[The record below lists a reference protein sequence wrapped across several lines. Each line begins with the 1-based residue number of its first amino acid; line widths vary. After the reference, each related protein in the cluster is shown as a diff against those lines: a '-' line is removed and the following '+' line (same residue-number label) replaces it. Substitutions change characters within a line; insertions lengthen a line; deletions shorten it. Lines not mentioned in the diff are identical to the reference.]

1 MNSKIFSSM
10 EIDAIGEIL
19 NISLGASAT
28 AVSTMLGKR
37 VDITTPDVEVVSY
50 DEFEY
55 SDMEPAIA
63 VEITY
68 ISGLSGSN
76 IMLLKRQDVRMI
88 VGLLMGIEI
97 PDEEF
102 ELNEMNTSAIC
113 EVMNQMMGA
122 SSTALSEFLGEV
134 VNISTPVSYEIKD
147 VDSFKKKCFGDE
159 DEMVVVNFKLNIE
172 NIVESR
178 FMNLMPIKLAK
189 KLISAFGMGFGLE
202 NFGEEENSNE
212 QAKEEVK
219 QTAKEEIKEE
229 KPQSSSKVL
238 SQEEIEKLLNSN
250 LTQDDSQSTASKEK
264 TVPPAAAESAANT
277 AAPQAQAAASYTQP
291 EQTAWQNQQM
301 VQGYGAPAAYPGQM
315 PGQGMNMNQFYAQ
328 PEQKMINT
336 QPLNPRQF
344 SMTESLGEEQA
355 ENLAL
360 IMDVP
365 LEISVEIGRT
375 KKVIKDILELTTGSL
390 VVLDKLAG
398 DQVDI
403 YANGQCI
410 AKGDVV
416 VVDDNFGV
424 RITEIVKKD
433 EFLKGKQ

>member
-1 MNSKIFSSM
+1 MDSKIFNAM

-37 VDITTPDVEVVSY
+37 VDITTPDVTVATYE
-50 DEFEY
+50 EFEY
-55 SDMEPAIA
+55 SDLEPAIG

-76 IMLLKRQDVRMI
+76 IMILKRRDVRMI
-88 VGLLMGIEI
+88 VGLLMGYEI
-97 PDEEF
+97 PDEDFEF
-102 ELNEMNTSAIC
+102 DEMNTSAIC

-134 VNISTPVSYEIKD
+134 VNISTPVSFEVQD
-147 VDSFKKKCFGDE
+147 VESFKKKCFGDE
-159 DEMVVVNFKLNIE
+159 EEMVVVNFKLKIE
-172 NIVESR
+172 DMVESR
-178 FMNLMPIKLAK
+178 FMNLMPIDLAK
-189 KLISAFGMGFGLE
+189 RLISVFGLGFGIE
-202 NFGEEENSNE
+202 NFDGFEKTDEPETP
-212 QAKEEVK
+212 KEEK
-219 QTAKEEIKEE
+219 KEEIKEE
-229 KPQSSSKVL
+229 PSASGTGKVL
-238 SQEEIEKLLNSN
+238 TQEEIEKLINGGLSQEEKINPQGDEGTN
-250 LTQDDSQSTASKEK
+250 AEQKQAEADSKGQMQK
-264 TVPPAAAESAANT
+264 AEE
-277 AAPQAQAAASYTQP
+277 PQYFGMKQP
-291 EQTAWQNQQM
+291 DQPIPSPQQM
-301 VQGYGAPAAYPGQM
+301 PPIYQ
-315 PGQGMNMNQFYAQ
+315 QGMYMGQEPSMNMAPIYMQ
-328 PEQKMINT
+328 PQPKMINA
-336 QPLNPRQF
+336 QPLNPKQF
-344 SMTESLGEEQA
+344 AMTESLGEEQA

-375 KKVIKDILELTTGSL
+375 RKPVKDILELTTGSL

-403 YANGQCI
+403 YANGHCI

-424 RITEIVKKD
+424 RITEII
-433 EFLKGKQ
+433 KQETI

>member
-50 DEFEY
+50 DDFEY

-76 IMLLKRQDVRMI
+76 IMLLKRNDVRMI
-88 VGLLMGIEI
+88 VGLLMGMEI
-97 PDEEF
+97 SDEEF

-159 DEMVVVNFKLNIE
+159 DEMVVVNFKLKIE
-172 NIVESR
+172 NLVESR

-202 NFGEEENSNE
+202 NFGGEESHEE
-212 QAKEEVK
+212 PVKKEEIK
-219 QTAKEEIKEE
+219 QTAKEETEE

-250 LTQDDSQSTASKEK
+250 LTQDDSQSTASEEK
-264 TVPPAAAESAANT
+264 TVQPAAAENTANIANT
-277 AAPQAQAAASYTQP
+277 AAPQAQTASYAHT
-291 EQTAWQNQQM
+291 EQAPMQNQQP
-301 VQGYGAPAAYPGQM
+301 VQGYGAPASYPGQV
-315 PGQGMNMNQFYAQ
+315 QSMNMNQFYAQ
-328 PEQKMINT
+328 PEPKMINT

-424 RITEIVKKD
+424 RITEIVKRD
-433 EFLKGKQ
+433 EILKGKQ